1 MDLDF
6 SPEQELLRATVRGV
20 CARHAGP
27 DVVRAMEDDPVGYP
41 EAFWRQLGELG
52 LIGLT
57 LPERFGGSEMSMLD
71 AAVVYGELGRALAPS
86 PHFVSS
92 VMAGG
97 VLSLAG
103 TEEQKEAWLPL
114 VASGEAILSTAWL
127 EPARGF
133 GPQGVQLRAERD
145 GDGWR
150 LTGTKQHV
158 PFAGVAER
166 ILTLARTDEGITL
179 FLLDP
184 RAAGVTLNQQRSMAS
199 DTQFRLDLDGA
210 PAGAA
215 DVVGTVGQGWTAWSE
230 VLQDGLILLAAY
242 AAGGAA
248 RALEMTVQYAKDRR
262 QFDKP
267 LGAFQ
272 ALAHYMA
279 DAATAVDGATTLAWE
294 AAWARTAG
302 KPVSRLAPMAKLFA
316 GQTLR
321 DVTAIGQQIYGG
333 MGFTV
338 ECDIQLYFRRA
349 KQLQISWCDTRR
361 LEELVAADV
370 LDTEQAAAPGVLPTP
385 VPS

>member
-1 MDLDF
+1 
-6 SPEQELLRATVRGV
+6 
-20 CARHAGP
+20 
-27 DVVRAMEDDPVGYP
+27 
-41 EAFWRQLGELG
+41 
-52 LIGLT
+52 
-57 LPERFGGSEMSMLD
+57 
-71 AAVVYGELGRALAPS
+71 
-86 PHFVSS
+86 
-92 VMAGG
+92 
-97 VLSLAG
+97 
-103 TEEQKEAWLPL
+103 
-114 VASGEAILSTAWL
+114 
-127 EPARGF
+127 
-133 GPQGVQLRAERD
+133 
-145 GDGWR
+145 
-150 LTGTKQHV
+150 
-158 PFAGVAER
+158 
-166 ILTLARTDEGITL
+166 
-179 FLLDP
+179 
-184 RAAGVTLNQQRSMAS
+184 VTLNQQRSMAS